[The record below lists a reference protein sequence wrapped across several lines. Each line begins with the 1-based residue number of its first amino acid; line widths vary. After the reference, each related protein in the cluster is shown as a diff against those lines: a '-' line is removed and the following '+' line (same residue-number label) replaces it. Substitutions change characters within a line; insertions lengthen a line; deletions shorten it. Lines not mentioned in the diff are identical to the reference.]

1 MPGQHA
7 LLSPSSAHRWLHCTA
22 SARLEAQAPD
32 RDTEF
37 AQEGTLAHSI
47 CSRKLKEYLHQDTT
61 YDEWEAKSLQHLY
74 QPEMEEH
81 TDTYRDI
88 VLAKLAEAREHTRD
102 ALLMV
107 EKRLYFSAY
116 VPDAFGTADAI
127 IIADD
132 LMEVIDFKYGKGV
145 RVDAYE
151 NPQMMI
157 YALGA
162 YSTFDFEYN
171 IRRVKMTI
179 VQPRLDNVSEYEI
192 SVNALIT
199 WASTTLMP
207 KSREAYRGDGTLMP
221 GEWCQFCKVK
231 GTCKELAQA
240 SLGAMKRHPDV
251 LTITKAEM
259 ERDIL
264 PLLPTFKTWLSG
276 VEDYA
281 LQQALSGVRY
291 DGFKVVE
298 GRSVRRIADPAKA
311 EAALKGAGYAPD
323 DYLKPQEL
331 KTITDLEKVIGKKT
345 FAALLGD
352 CVEKPQGKPTLV
364 PITDKRPEFNQ
375 AADDFKDI
383 NL

>member
-47 CSRKLKEYLHQDTT
+47 CARKLLKYLHQDTT
-61 YDEWEAKSLQHLY
+61 YVDWEAKSLQHLY

-81 TDTYRDI
+81 TDIYRDI
-88 VLAKLAEAREHTRD
+88 VIGKLNEAKRKTRD
-102 ALLMV
+102 ACLLI
-107 EKRLYFSAY
+107 EKRLDFSAY

-162 YSTFDFEYN
+162 YEAFSFEYN
-171 IRRVKMTI
+171 IKRVKMTI
-179 VQPRLDNVSEYEI
+179 VQPRLDNISEYGMTTA
-192 SVNALIT
+192 ALIS
-199 WASTTLMP
+199 WASYELTP
-207 KSREAYRGDGTLMP
+207 KAQQAYRGDGPQEP
-221 GEWCQFCKVK
+221 GNWCQFCKVK
-231 GTCKELAQA
+231 AACKKLATDCIDAMDNHPTPGLVTKEELEQ
-240 SLGAMKRHPDV
+240 H
-251 LTITKAEM
+251 
-259 ERDIL
+259 IL
-264 PLLPTFKTWLSG
+264 PKLAAFKTWLSG

-281 LQQALSGVRY
+281 LQQALSGVRF
-291 DGFKVVE
+291 DGLKVVE
-298 GRSVRRIADPAKA
+298 GRSIRRIADPAKA

-331 KTITDLEKVIGKKT
+331 KTITDLEKMLGKKT

-352 CVEKPQGKPTLV
+352 YVEKPQGKPTLV
-364 PITDKRPEFNQ
+364 PMSDKRPEFNQ
-375 AADDFKDI
+375 AADDFKGI
-383 NL
+383 EL